1 MVGGLNLTFN
11 LSNIQLLLTTFW
23 SMVGIV
29 SHNNSPLREFHM
41 CPITVS
47 LPKEIKGPPLPVRS
61 MIEFFHDSKGGAR
74 VKMEF

>member
-1 MVGGLNLTFN
+1 MVGGLNFTFN

-23 SMVGIV
+23 FMVGIL
-29 SHNNSPLREFHM
+29 SHNTRPNGCFLM

-47 LPKEIKGPPLPVRS
+47 LPKEIKGPPLPARS
-61 MIEFFHDSKGGAR
+61 MIEFVHDSKGGAR